1 MINKTNNAP
10 MIIIEKNHPLYSLV
24 KAKWEVKSLDE
35 ALASFDTPE
44 LIIDLS
50 ILRTKKKLLLL
61 KELSR
66 TTKAK
71 IISDLTLCWGDYILK
86 TCPHVIG
93 AVSLLFQSPTNAVEY
108 SLNKY
113 SENDRADSNALMTTF
128 IESLGKTGVDH
139 KELTV
144 TFHYPRS
151 IAMIINEA
159 YFALDEGLA
168 TPSAIDLA
176 MKNGVNYPLGP
187 IEWGDKIG
195 LSHICDLLQE
205 LYDITEDPRYRVSK
219 ELKLK
224 SLTGT
229 PGIL

>member
-1 MINKTNNAP
+1 MINNTNNAP
-10 MIIIEKNHPLYSLV
+10 MIIIEKNHPLYSAV
-24 KAKWEVKSLDE
+24 KAKWEVKSIDE

-71 IISDLTLCWGDYILK
+71 IVSDLTLCWGDYIFK

-93 AVSLLFQSPTNAVEY
+93 AVSLLFQSPTNAIEY
-108 SLNKY
+108 AINKY
-113 SENDRADSNALMTTF
+113 SENAVADSTELITTF
-128 IESLGKTGVDH
+128 IGSLDKTGVLH
-139 KELTV
+139 KDLHV
-144 TFHYPRS
+144 TFHYPRT

-168 TPSAIDLA
+168 SPSAIDLA

-187 IEWGDKIG
+187 IEWGEKIG
-195 LSHICDLLQE
+195 LAHVCELLQE
-205 LYDITEDPRYRVSK
+205 LHEITEDSRYRVSK

-229 PGIL
+229 L